1 MIKVSNGYIVGWDS
15 GHYIGRAG
23 KGKKGSALAN
33 PFKLKNTSDSEER
46 DCIIAKYRTWL
57 WQKIQQKDPAVMA
70 ELFYLKEQAITK
82 NVNLLCFCKQATREV
97 ACHGDVIK
105 SCLEW
110 MMNQEKQLF

>member
-1 MIKVSNGYIVGWDS
+1 MIKVNNGYIVGWDS

-33 PFKLKNTSDSEER
+33 PFTLKNTNNTEER
-46 DCIIAKYRTWL
+46 DYVIAKYRSWL
-57 WQKIQQKDPAVMA
+57 WQKIKEKDLAVMT
-70 ELFYLKEQAITK
+70 ELSYLKEQVIA
-82 NVNLLCFCKQATREV
+82 NDVNLLCFCKQPTREV